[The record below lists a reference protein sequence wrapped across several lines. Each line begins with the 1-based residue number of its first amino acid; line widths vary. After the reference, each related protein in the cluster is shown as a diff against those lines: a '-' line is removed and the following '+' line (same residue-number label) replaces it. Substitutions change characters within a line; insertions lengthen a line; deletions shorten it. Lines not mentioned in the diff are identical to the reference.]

1 MCGIAGIVGNAHP
14 ARINAMTQAMVHRGP
29 DDGAVWID
37 PEADVALG
45 HLRLSI
51 IDLSAAG
58 RQPMIS
64 PDGRYVLT
72 YNGEIFNFKQLRR
85 ELEAKGY
92 RFASATDT
100 EVLLHG
106 YAEWGKGVLQR
117 IEGQFAFAIWDRA
130 EQRLFAARDHLGI
143 KPLVFSHTARQF
155 LFASEAKALLRA
167 NPELAAPAYENLAP
181 YLAFLWVPH
190 PQSFFR
196 EVRKV
201 PPGHYL
207 EYRNGSVEVVQY
219 WDVPVPKPS
228 EMRPIEPGEL
238 HDLVAKAA
246 REQLVADVPL
256 GLLLSGGL
264 DSTALLECVT
274 GAEKPVHAFTAVYD
288 EVHRKGDVF
297 EDDQRFAELTAKAF
311 RVPLDEL
318 HLKPDVVRDL
328 PTVIYHLDE
337 PMADPTVIV
346 NYLITAEASHT
357 ARVLLSGMGADEIFG
372 GYPWHAATLATSG
385 LPAPVPGLLR
395 GVGTLLGRVP
405 LADTSLGGRSRR
417 FKLLARHAGK
427 PLKEQLLGYSTYF
440 SDTDQEALF
449 QPEVRRLQD
458 PNLYAA
464 QERCFE
470 HAETTSPL
478 QQLLYVD
485 LKLFLPC
492 LNLENTDKT
501 SMANS
506 VEMRVPFLDRR
517 LVERVAYVPDAQK
530 IRGLRRKLALRQAFE
545 GRIPEEVRKR
555 RKTGFGPPVRGW
567 VRSDL
572 QIYVNDILQSRSFRE
587 RGIFRPDAVRKLI
600 EDNDAGREDNA
611 VKIWQLLVLEL
622 WHRVFIDGEV
632 RSEPAEVLPIVDA
645 PQAA

>member
-1 MCGIAGIVGNAHP
+1 
-14 ARINAMTQAMVHRGP
+14 MTQAMVHRGP

-37 PEADVALG
+37 SEADVALG
-45 HLRLSI
+45 HRRLSI

-58 RQPMIS
+58 RQPMATR
-64 PDGRYVLT
+64 DGRYVLT
-72 YNGEIFNFKQLRR
+72 YNGEIFNFKDLRT

-92 RFASATDT
+92 RFASSTDT
-100 EVLLHG
+100 EVLLNG
-106 YAEWGKGVLQR
+106 YAEWGKGVLHR
-117 IEGQFAFAIWDRA
+117 IEGQFAFAVWDRA
-130 EQRLFAARDHLGI
+130 ERRLFAARDHLGI
-143 KPLVFSHTARQF
+143 KPLVFSHTGRRF

-167 NPELAAPAYENLAP
+167 DPKLATPAYENLAT

-201 PPGHYL
+201 PPGHYV
-207 EYRNGSVEVVQY
+207 EYKNGSVEVVEY
-219 WDVPVPKPS
+219 WDVPVIPPA
-228 EMRPIEPGEL
+228 EMQPIDPDEL
-238 HDLVAKAA
+238 HDLIAKAA
-246 REQLVADVPL
+246 RDQLVSDVPL

-264 DSTALLECVT
+264 DSTALLECIRT
-274 GAEKPVHAFTAVYD
+274 AKKPAHAFTAVYD
-288 EVHRKGDVF
+288 QTQREGDVF
-297 EDDQRFAELTAKAF
+297 EDDQQFAELTAKAF
-311 RVPLDEL
+311 QVPLNEL
-318 HLKPDVVRDL
+318 HLRPDVVRDL

-346 NYLITAEASHT
+346 NYLITEEASHT

-385 LPAPVPGLLR
+385 LPAPVPSLLR
-395 GVGTLLGRVP
+395 GAGFLLSQLP
-405 LADTSLGGRSRR
+405 LSDTSLGGRSRR

-427 PLKEQLLGYSTYF
+427 PLKEQLLGSSTYF
-440 SDTDQEALF
+440 TDADQEALF
-449 QPEVRRLQD
+449 EPEIRGIQD
-458 PNLYAA
+458 PNLYTA

-470 HAETTSPL
+470 RAETTSAL

-506 VEMRVPFLDRR
+506 VEMRVPFLDRN
-517 LVERVAYVPDAQK
+517 LVERLARVPDSQK
-530 IRGLRRKLALRQAFE
+530 IRGLRRKLALRQAFA
-545 GRIPEEVRKR
+545 GRIPKEVSKR

-567 VRSDL
+567 MRGDL
-572 QIYVNDILQSRSFRE
+572 QPYVNDILRSRAFRE
-587 RGIFRPDAVRKLI
+587 RGLFRHEEVHKLL

-611 VKIWQLLVLEL
+611 VKVWQLLVLEL
-622 WHRVFIDGEV
+622 WHRVCIDGARPDGEV
-632 RSEPAEVLPIVDA
+632 PPLPVVSA
-645 PQAA
+645 RQPS